1 MHYQRIIHS
10 DIKPDNLLLGE
21 DGRVKIADLGV
32 CNEFIG
38 DDASMSNVSTP
49 GTPAFRAPETLL
61 VGQVKESDQNH
72 IYYSNWQ
79 VHCRSQIINIF
90 DIAHIFRLISAL
102 LCIFCIQLTLYVLPL
117 PLAFDCIYIAFVQRQ
132 SHRRMG
138 AGRNSVRARL
148 RQRAVLCRQRAG
160 VVRPDST
167 GCVGISGGGQ
177 QTRRLRDERAGGR

>member
-61 VGQVKESDQNH
+61 VGQVS
-72 IYYSNWQ
+72 
-79 VHCRSQIINIF
+79 
-90 DIAHIFRLISAL
+90 
-102 LCIFCIQLTLYVLPL
+102 
-117 PLAFDCIYIAFVQRQ
+117 
-132 SHRRMG
+132 
-138 AGRNSVRARL
+138 
-148 RQRAVLCRQRAG
+148 
-160 VVRPDST
+160 
-167 GCVGISGGGQ
+167 
-177 QTRRLRDERAGGR
+177 